1 MQTLHII
8 AGLGWDPAIRG
19 ILAVLTGVVVLAGSV
34 WLLLA
39 TNTGARLGTLIA
51 LGGLFGW
58 LTILTLL
65 WWIQPPGIGP
75 RGGNEPKWVPIEIYV
90 EGGGP
95 ARTEVV
101 NSLSPPDA
109 LPSGSEILAQHPEL
123 AAQVPKIPTLSDLAG
138 ASATAA
144 DGSTTNGKTLVPQR
158 TDNGGWRVVP
168 TSEAG
173 EAQTAAD
180 TALVAAGFFKDATA
194 YQKLNAFQQGGNP
207 RREDDCPNG
216 DAEGEQQSFIPAD
229 ALCRVWARV
238 KKTFRITHPPNYMVV
253 QVQAVEPQTAAA
265 GEPPPTPRVD
275 PSQPVVSVVL
285 IRDQGNVRLK
295 PFVFF
300 VISASL
306 FSFVC
311 MLLHFRDKTAWKH
324 RGINLDKIGA

>member
-39 TNTGARLGTLIA
+39 SNTGARLGTLIA

-58 LTILTLL
+58 LTILTLM

-90 EGGGP
+90 DGGGP
-95 ARTEVV
+95 ARTAVV
-101 NSLSPPDA
+101 NSLSSPES
-109 LPSGSEILAQHPEL
+109 LPQATQILEQHPEL
-123 AAQVPKIPTLSDLAG
+123 ATQVPKTPTLSDIAG
-138 ASATAA
+138 ASAA
-144 DGSTTNGKTLVPQR
+144 DANGNTIKGKDLVPQR

-180 TALVAAGFFKDATA
+180 TALVSSGFFKDATA
-194 YQKLNAFQQGGNP
+194 YKKLNTFQQGGNP
-207 RREDDCPNG
+207 RREDDCPAG

-229 ALCRVWARV
+229 ALCRAWARI
-238 KKTFRITHPPNYMVV
+238 KKTFRITSPPDYTVV
-253 QVQAVEPQTAAA
+253 QVQAVEPQTAAP

-275 PSQPVVSVVL
+275 PTQPVVSVVL
-285 IRDQGNVRLK
+285 IRDQGNIRLK

-306 FSFVC
+306 FAFFC
-311 MLLHFRDKTAWKH
+311 MLLHFRDKTAWKN
-324 RGINLDKIGA
+324 RGVVPDKAGA